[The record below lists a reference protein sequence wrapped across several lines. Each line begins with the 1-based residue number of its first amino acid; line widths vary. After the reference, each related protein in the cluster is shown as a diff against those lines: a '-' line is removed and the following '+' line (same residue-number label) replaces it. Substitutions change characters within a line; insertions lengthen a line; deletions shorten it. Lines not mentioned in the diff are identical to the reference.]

1 MPFFEQVSQYAQ
13 QQYYQPPQQQYVS
26 QQYYLPQQY
35 YQPPPPV
42 IYNPDLYNPGPYYG
56 GGQQAPPP
64 VAPVTPLPPTPA
76 APAVTAATVSDLQIL
91 IASIPIAQDGQVISA
106 EYHNAL
112 RVALIAMANRLGL
125 GTISEEI
132 TVTNAPQLLAMT
144 GGAAWQ
150 HDLGVVRKPTAGT
163 GDTGNLR
170 GWMEFDLP
178 DGARIKRMQVH
189 ASTDSANGTMR
200 VRLRRQSI
208 SSSAG
213 DDLISIPV
221 EDDDLAT
228 LKQGDV
234 TLPDSTLG
242 AAAIEETR
250 FVDNRT
256 HKYLFIAEIDGGLMG
271 RNATVGTIQVVLGK

>member
-1 MPFFEQVSQYAQ
+1 MAVSYSGYAQQYTQQSYAQQYAQ
-13 QQYYQPPQQQYVS
+13 QYQQQQLLAYAS
-26 QQYYLPQQY
+26 
-35 YQPPPPV
+35 
-42 IYNPDLYNPGPYYG
+42 PYYG
-56 GGQQAPPP
+56 GYYYGGGTGGGSTPAP
-64 VAPVTPLPPTPA
+64 APAPAPAAPAPA

-106 EYHNAL
+106 EYHNGL
-112 RVALIAMANRLGL
+112 RAALIAMANRLGL

-150 HDLGVVRKPTAGT
+150 HDVGVARKQTSG
-163 GDTGNLR
+163 TGNLR

-189 ASTDSANGTMR
+189 ASTDSGNGTMR

-208 SSSAG
+208 SGTAG
-213 DDLISIPV
+213 DDLISITV
-221 EDDDLAT
+221 ADDDLAT

-234 TLPDSTLG
+234 TLPDSTMG

-256 HKYLFIAEIDGGLMG
+256 HKYLFIAEIDGGVAE
-271 RNATVGTIQVVLGK
+271 RNATIATIQVVLGK

>member
-1 MPFFEQVSQYAQ
+1 MAVTYQYG
-13 QQYYQPPQQQYVS
+13 QQYTQQYMQLQQLQQI
-26 QQYYLPQQY
+26 QQYQQ
-35 YQPPPPV
+35 P
-42 IYNPDLYNPGPYYG
+42 LPYYG
-56 GGQQAPPP
+56 GYYYYGGGTGGGSTPAPTP
-64 VAPVTPLPPTPA
+64 APAPAPAPA
-76 APAVTAATVSDLQIL
+76 APAVTAATVSDLLIL

-106 EYHNAL
+106 EYHNGL
-112 RVALIAMANRLGL
+112 RAALIAMANRLGL

-132 TVTNAPQLLAMT
+132 TVTNAPRLLAMT

-150 HDLGVVRKPTAGT
+150 HDVGVARKPTSGT

-189 ASTDSANGTMR
+189 ASTDSGNGTMR

-208 SSSAG
+208 SGTAG
-213 DDLISIPV
+213 DDLISITV
-221 EDDDLAT
+221 ADDDLAT

-256 HKYLFIAEIDGGLMG
+256 HKYLFIAEIDGGVAE
-271 RNATVGTIQVVLGK
+271 RDATIATIQVVLGK